1 MRIALTFYYKL
12 NILLLGIKRMIFIL
26 IDTFLQ
32 IFILEGNLMG
42 LKEIIWGENDY
53 KFIFRSLL
61 VVQLCL

>member
-1 MRIALTFYYKL
+1 
-12 NILLLGIKRMIFIL
+12 MIFIL